1 VKAALLPLPIMRCS
15 DPLEGGFELKR
26 LIMLVLIAGLFAA
39 GCASKSSGSLGAAP
53 SGSPPSSTPSQTPS
67 VTPSE
72 TPSGSPSVS
81 PIPPPTGGP
90 FTFEVWFMRDGKL
103 FVTSRTEPFVPAV
116 ARLALDALLVGPNSA
131 EMAAGVASAI
141 PSGSTAVITAPIS
154 NGLAVVDLSV
164 AGPPGD
170 GEELRTAQFV
180 YTLTQY
186 STISKVRFVGDSKT
200 YSRQSLE
207 DLLPPILVETPL
219 IGQSVSSPVTISG
232 TANVFEATVS
242 IRILDEDGNELANTF
257 TTATCGTGCRG
268 DYSIAVRYSVNHQ
281 QRGTVEVFESSAQ
294 DGSAINV
301 QSIPVTLTP

>member
-1 VKAALLPLPIMRCS
+1 M
-15 DPLEGGFELKR
+15 KR
-26 LIMLVLIAGLFAA
+26 LTILVLTAGLFAA
-39 GCASKSSGSLGAAP
+39 GCAGKGSGSLGPAP
-53 SGSPPSSTPSQTPS
+53 SGTTPSSTPTQTPS

-72 TPSGSPSVS
+72 TPSGSPSVT
-81 PIPPPTGGP
+81 PTPTPTGGP

-116 ARLALDALLVGPNSA
+116 AGLALDALLGGPNSA
-131 EMAAGVASAI
+131 EAAAGVASTI
-141 PSGSTAVITAPIS
+141 PVGSTAAISAPIS
-154 NGLAVVDLSV
+154 NGLAIVDLSV

-186 STISKVRFVGDSKT
+186 STISKVRFEAGGPT
-200 YSRQSLE
+200 YTRKSFE
-207 DLLPPILVETPL
+207 DLLPPILVEAPL
-219 IGQSVSSPVTISG
+219 IGQRVSSPVTISG

-242 IRILDEDGNELANTF
+242 IRILDEDGDELANTF

-268 DYSIAVRYSVNHQ
+268 DYSIAVSYSVDHQ
-281 QRGTVEVFESSAQ
+281 QQGTVEVFESSAQ